1 MKETTHRTLYI
12 QIFLDLSKAYDSL
25 DRQRTL
31 NLLQQYGLGPN
42 LLGLLSTFWHKLQV
56 VPRQGGFY
64 GKPIKSDR
72 GVTQGDPL
80 SPIVFNVVV
89 DAVVRE
95 FRSRPNFGT
104 LSTLFYADDGWV
116 AGFDS
121 ELVQQGMDTLSDLFS
136 RMGLMMNAAKTKAMI
151 GFPGVAVHTLST
163 HAYFRRLSGV
173 GETYLECKR
182 RKVLCSECGKELQEG
197 SLAHHLLALHNVYQR
212 PHKRQCLAAVPQ
224 DPVEYRVSLP
234 GQTMV
239 FCPVPECVVQSDTRD
254 RLRRHFAFKHYRDI
268 IIIEEEGAF
277 PRCNLCDMFVSPTS
291 LAGRHQV
298 TKRCQTGAL
307 RKQKRILEMEA
318 VAHRATTFIV
328 SGTPLESVDSFK
340 YLGRPLTADGSD
352 GLAVLHNIHRARRR
366 WAHVSKVLC
375 RQGADTKISGY
386 FYKAVCQSVLL
397 YGCETWVVS
406 DKILRSLNG
415 FHHRVARRLSGLP
428 FRLDPITGEWIR
440 SAANLAL
447 QRSGLLALP
456 EYILRRRRYL
466 VNWIQD
472 RPLLQLTRNL
482 FGGAGGSQCS
492 YWWSSYPNDL

>member
-1 MKETTHRTLYI
+1 MLI
-12 QIFLDLSKAYDSL
+12 
-25 DRQRTL
+25 
-31 NLLQQYGLGPN
+31 
-42 LLGLLSTFWHKLQV
+42 
-56 VPRQGGFY
+56 
-64 GKPIKSDR
+64 
-72 GVTQGDPL
+72 
-80 SPIVFNVVV
+80 
-89 DAVVRE
+89 
-95 FRSRPNFGT
+95 
-104 LSTLFYADDGWV
+104 
-116 AGFDS
+116 
-121 ELVQQGMDTLSDLFS
+121 
-136 RMGLMMNAAKTKAMI
+136 
-151 GFPGVAVHTLST
+151 
-163 HAYFRRLSGV
+163 
-173 GETYLECKR
+173 
-182 RKVLCSECGKELQEG
+182 
-197 SLAHHLLALHNVYQR
+197 
-212 PHKRQCLAAVPQ
+212 
-224 DPVEYRVSLP
+224 
-234 GQTMV
+234 
-239 FCPVPECVVQSDTRD
+239 
-254 RLRRHFAFKHYRDI
+254 
-268 IIIEEEGAF
+268 
-277 PRCNLCDMFVSPTS
+277 
-291 LAGRHQV
+291 
-298 TKRCQTGAL
+298 
-307 RKQKRILEMEA
+307 
-318 VAHRATTFIV
+318 AHRATTFIV

-466 VNWIQD
+466 INWIQD

-482 FGGAGGSQCS
+482 FGGAGGSQRS